1 MKPAITL
8 LFLLQL
14 FLSCNGQGH
23 KTTETTYTQRLEY
36 RLTGAV
42 KEVTSYICKA
52 EKGSIPPDTTV
63 HVGKTTMTFDKAG
76 NAIAIIRA
84 WDFGTL
90 GSSKSSSLFFGK
102 GKDIS
107 SKETMQANGEDPKE
121 VTYKYQWT
129 DRYNYTIISPEDS
142 NHTTEITLDNN
153 YQLIRNVFKQNDTI
167 LYTEEWKT
175 TYKHNKIQEISN
187 KSIHYG
193 DNGTDVNYLIQV
205 VKKSDKHG
213 NPTIIYGYQ
222 DSSRQ
227 QVGHVIYKYYK
238 YHETK

>member
-1 MKPAITL
+1 MKPAIIL

-14 FLSCNGQGH
+14 FLSCNGQGN
-23 KTTETTYTQRLEY
+23 KTGETTYTQRLEY

-52 EKGSIPPDTTV
+52 EKGSIPSDTTV

-107 SKETMQANGEDPKE
+107 SKATMQANGKKPEE

-129 DRYNYTIISPEDS
+129 DGYNYTIISPEDS

-153 YQLIRNVFKQNDTI
+153 YQLIRNVFKKNDTI
-167 LYTEEWKT
+167 QFMEEWKT
-175 TYKHNKIQEISN
+175 ICKHNKIQEISAQ
-187 KSIHYG
+187 STHYR
-193 DNGTDVNYLIQV
+193 DNGTEVNYQIQV
-205 VKKSDKHG
+205 VKKSDRYG
-213 NPTIIYGYQ
+213 NPTIIYGYL

-238 YHETK
+238 YHETR